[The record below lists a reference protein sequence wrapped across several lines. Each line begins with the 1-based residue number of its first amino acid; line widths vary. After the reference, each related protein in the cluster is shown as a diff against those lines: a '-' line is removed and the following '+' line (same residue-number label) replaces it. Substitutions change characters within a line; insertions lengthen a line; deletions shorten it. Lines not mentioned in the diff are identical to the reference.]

1 MDDYLIKE
9 YLDNSKD
16 KSSIKVKL
24 LSKRIVS
31 KLLLSIIFL
40 LVSIILINKSTQVKE
55 FYLDNIYTNSWSFTK
70 FNSLYNKYFGS
81 LVKDYQVPD
90 TGSVFN
96 ETLSYS
102 HIEDYLNGSILSVSN
117 NYLVPVI
124 ESGIIVYL
132 GDKDA
137 LKNTCIVQGV
147 DGVDIWYSNIDISK
161 LTLMDY
167 VNKGEFLSTTL
178 SDKLYLTLERGNE
191 HIKYEDYQNW
201 L

>member
-16 KSSIKVKL
+16 KGSNKVKL

-40 LVSIILINKSTQVKE
+40 LVSIILINKSDKVKA
-55 FYLDNIYTNSWSFTK
+55 FYQENIYTNSWSFTK

-90 TGSVFN
+90 TSSVFN
-96 ETLSYS
+96 EALSYS

-117 NYLVPVI
+117 NYMVPVI

-191 HIKYEDYQNW
+191 YIKYEDYQN
-201 L
+201 

>member
-16 KSSIKVKL
+16 KEISKVKL
-24 LSKRIVS
+24 LSRRIVS

-90 TGSVFN
+90 TSSVFN

-102 HIEDYLNGSILSVSN
+102 HIEDYLNGSILSVSS

-178 SDKLYLTLERGNE
+178 SDRLYLTLERGNE
-191 HIKYEDYQNW
+191 YIKYEDYQNW
-201 L
+201 F

>member
-40 LVSIILINKSTQVKE
+40 LVSIILINKNNNVKE
-55 FYLDNIYTNSWSFTK
+55 FYQKNIYTNSWSFTK

-191 HIKYEDYQNW
+191 YIKYEDYQN
-201 L
+201 

>member
-16 KSSIKVKL
+16 KGSNKVKL

-40 LVSIILINKSTQVKE
+40 LASIILINRSDKVKA
-55 FYLDNIYTNSWSFTK
+55 FYQENIYTNSWSFTK

-90 TGSVFN
+90 TSSVFN

-102 HIEDYLNGSILSVSN
+102 HIEDYLNGSILSVSHN
-117 NYLVPVI
+117 SMVQVI

-191 HIKYEDYQNW
+191 YIKYEDYQN
-201 L
+201 

>member
-16 KSSIKVKL
+16 KGSSKVKA
-24 LSKRIVS
+24 LSRRIVS
-31 KLLLSIIFL
+31 KLLLRIIFL
-40 LVSIILINKSTQVKE
+40 LVSIILINRSDKVKA
-55 FYLDNIYTNSWSFTK
+55 FYQENIYTNSWSFTK

-90 TGSVFN
+90 TSSVFN

-102 HIEDYLNGSILSVSN
+102 HIEDYLNGSLLSVSS
-117 NYLVPVI
+117 NYMVPVI

-191 HIKYEDYQNW
+191 YIKYEDYQN
-201 L
+201 

>member
-191 HIKYEDYQNW
+191 HIKYEDYQN
-201 L
+201 

>member
-16 KSSIKVKL
+16 KGSSKVKL

-40 LVSIILINKSTQVKE
+40 LVSIILINKNNNVKE
-55 FYLDNIYTNSWSFTK
+55 FYQENIYTNSWSFTK

-90 TGSVFN
+90 TSSVFN

-102 HIEDYLNGSILSVSN
+102 HIEDYLNGSILSVSS
-117 NYLVPVI
+117 NYMVPVI

-191 HIKYEDYQNW
+191 YIKYEDYQN
-201 L
+201 

>member
-16 KSSIKVKL
+16 KGSSKVKA
-24 LSKRIVS
+24 LSRRIVS

-40 LVSIILINKSTQVKE
+40 LVSIILINRSDKVKA
-55 FYLDNIYTNSWSFTK
+55 FYQENIYTNSWSFTK

-90 TGSVFN
+90 TSSVFN

-102 HIEDYLNGSILSVSN
+102 HIEDYLNGSLLSVSS
-117 NYLVPVI
+117 NYMVPVI

-191 HIKYEDYQNW
+191 YIKYEDYQN
-201 L
+201 

>member
-16 KSSIKVKL
+16 KGSIKVKA
-24 LSKRIVS
+24 LSRRIVS

-40 LVSIILINKSTQVKE
+40 LASIILINRSDKVKA
-55 FYLDNIYTNSWSFTK
+55 FYQENIYTNSWSFTK

-90 TGSVFN
+90 TSSVFN

-117 NYLVPVI
+117 NYMVPVI

-178 SDKLYLTLERGNE
+178 SDRLYLTLERGNE
-191 HIKYEDYQNW
+191 YIKYEDYQN
-201 L
+201 

>member
-16 KSSIKVKL
+16 EGSNKVKA
-24 LSKRIVS
+24 LSRRIVS

-40 LVSIILINKSTQVKE
+40 LVSIILINRSDKVKA
-55 FYLDNIYTNSWSFTK
+55 FYQENIYTNSWSFTK

-90 TGSVFN
+90 TSSVFN

-117 NYLVPVI
+117 NYMVPVI

-191 HIKYEDYQNW
+191 YIKYEDYQN
-201 L
+201 

>member
-16 KSSIKVKL
+16 KGSNKVKL
-24 LSKRIVS
+24 LSRRIVS

-40 LVSIILINKSTQVKE
+40 LVSIILINKNNNVKE
-55 FYLDNIYTNSWSFTK
+55 FYQENIYTNSWSFTK

-90 TGSVFN
+90 TSSVFN

-117 NYLVPVI
+117 NYMVPVI

-191 HIKYEDYQNW
+191 YIKYEDYQN
-201 L
+201 

>member
-16 KSSIKVKL
+16 KGSNKVKA

-40 LVSIILINKSTQVKE
+40 LVSIILINRSDKVKE
-55 FYLDNIYTNSWSFTK
+55 FYQENIYTNSWSFTK

-90 TGSVFN
+90 TSSVFN
-96 ETLSYS
+96 EALSYS

-117 NYLVPVI
+117 NYMVPVI

-191 HIKYEDYQNW
+191 YIKYEDYQN
-201 L
+201 

>member
-16 KSSIKVKL
+16 KEISKVKL
-24 LSKRIVS
+24 LSRRIVS

-40 LVSIILINKSTQVKE
+40 LVSIILINKSTRVKE

-90 TGSVFN
+90 TSSVFN

-102 HIEDYLNGSILSVSN
+102 HIEEYLNGSILSVSN

-132 GDKDA
+132 GDKDS
-137 LKNTCIVQGV
+137 LRNTCIVQGV

-167 VNKGEFLSTTL
+167 VNKG
-178 SDKLYLTLERGNE
+178 
-191 HIKYEDYQNW
+191 
-201 L
+201 

>member
-16 KSSIKVKL
+16 KGSNKVKA

-40 LVSIILINKSTQVKE
+40 LVSIILINKNNNVKE
-55 FYLDNIYTNSWSFTK
+55 FYQKNIYTNSWSFTK

-90 TGSVFN
+90 TSSVFN

-117 NYLVPVI
+117 NYMVPVI

-191 HIKYEDYQNW
+191 YIKYEDYQN
-201 L
+201 

>member
-16 KSSIKVKL
+16 KGSNKVKA
-24 LSKRIVS
+24 LSRRIVS

-40 LVSIILINKSTQVKE
+40 LVSIILINRSDKVKA
-55 FYLDNIYTNSWSFTK
+55 FYQENIYTNSWSFTK

-90 TGSVFN
+90 TSSVFN

-117 NYLVPVI
+117 NYMVPVI

-191 HIKYEDYQNW
+191 YIKYEDYQN
-201 L
+201 

>member
-16 KSSIKVKL
+16 KGSNKVKL

-40 LVSIILINKSTQVKE
+40 LVSIILINKNNNVKE
-55 FYLDNIYTNSWSFTK
+55 FYQENIYTNSWSFTK

-90 TGSVFN
+90 TSSVFN

-117 NYLVPVI
+117 NYMVPVI

-191 HIKYEDYQNW
+191 YIKYEDYQN
-201 L
+201 

>member
-16 KSSIKVKL
+16 KGSNKVKL

-40 LVSIILINKSTQVKE
+40 LASIILINRSDKVKA
-55 FYLDNIYTNSWSFTK
+55 FYQENIYTNSWSFTK

-90 TGSVFN
+90 TSSVFN

-117 NYLVPVI
+117 NYMVPVI

-191 HIKYEDYQNW
+191 YIKYEDYQN
-201 L
+201 

>member
-16 KSSIKVKL
+16 KEISKVKL
-24 LSKRIVS
+24 LSRRIVS

-40 LVSIILINKSTQVKE
+40 LVSIILINKSTRVKE

-90 TGSVFN
+90 TSSVFN

-124 ESGIIVYL
+124 ESVIIVYL
-132 GDKDA
+132 GDKDS

-191 HIKYEDYQNW
+191 YIKYEDYQN
-201 L
+201 

>member
-16 KSSIKVKL
+16 KGSNKVKL

-40 LVSIILINKSTQVKE
+40 LVSIILINKNNNVKE
-55 FYLDNIYTNSWSFTK
+55 FYQENIYTNSWSFTK

-90 TGSVFN
+90 TSSVFN

-117 NYLVPVI
+117 NYMVPVI

-178 SDKLYLTLERGNE
+178 SDRLYLTLERGNE
-191 HIKYEDYQNW
+191 YIKYEDYQN
-201 L
+201 

>member
-40 LVSIILINKSTQVKE
+40 LVSIILINKNNNVKE
-55 FYLDNIYTNSWSFTK
+55 FYQKNIYTNSWSFTK

-90 TGSVFN
+90 TSNVFN

-117 NYLVPVI
+117 NYMVPVI

-191 HIKYEDYQNW
+191 YIKYEDYQN
-201 L
+201 

>member
-16 KSSIKVKL
+16 EGSNKIKA
-24 LSKRIVS
+24 LSRRIVS

-40 LVSIILINKSTQVKE
+40 LVSIILINRSDKVKE
-55 FYLDNIYTNSWSFTK
+55 FYQENIYTNSWSFTK

-90 TGSVFN
+90 TSSVFN

-117 NYLVPVI
+117 NYMVPVI

-178 SDKLYLTLERGNE
+178 SDRLYLTLERGNE
-191 HIKYEDYQNW
+191 YIKYEDYQN
-201 L
+201 

>member
-1 MDDYLIKE
+1 MDEYLIKE

-16 KSSIKVKL
+16 EGSNKIKT
-24 LSKRIVS
+24 LSRRIVS
-31 KLLLSIIFL
+31 ELLLSIIFL
-40 LVSIILINKSTQVKE
+40 LVSIILINRSDKVKE
-55 FYLDNIYTNSWSFTK
+55 FYQENIYTNSWSFTK

-90 TGSVFN
+90 TSSVFN

-102 HIEDYLNGSILSVSN
+102 HIEDYLNGSILSVSS
-117 NYLVPVI
+117 NYMVPVI

-191 HIKYEDYQNW
+191 YIKYEDYQN
-201 L
+201 

>member
-16 KSSIKVKL
+16 EGSNKVKA
-24 LSKRIVS
+24 LSRRIVS

-40 LVSIILINKSTQVKE
+40 LVSIILINKNNNVKE
-55 FYLDNIYTNSWSFTK
+55 FYQKNIYTNSWSFTK

-90 TGSVFN
+90 TSSVFN
-96 ETLSYS
+96 EALSYS

-117 NYLVPVI
+117 NYMVPVI

-191 HIKYEDYQNW
+191 YIKYEDYQN
-201 L
+201 

>member
-16 KSSIKVKL
+16 EGSNKVKA
-24 LSKRIVS
+24 LSRRIVS

-40 LVSIILINKSTQVKE
+40 LVSIILINRSDKVKA
-55 FYLDNIYTNSWSFTK
+55 FYQENIYTNSWSFTK

-90 TGSVFN
+90 TSSVFN

-102 HIEDYLNGSILSVSN
+102 HIEDYLNGSILSVSS
-117 NYLVPVI
+117 NYMVPVI

-191 HIKYEDYQNW
+191 YIKYEDYQNW

>member
-16 KSSIKVKL
+16 EGSIKVKA
-24 LSKRIVS
+24 LSRRIVS

-40 LVSIILINKSTQVKE
+40 LVSIILINRSDKVKA
-55 FYLDNIYTNSWSFTK
+55 FYQKNIYTNSWSFTK

-191 HIKYEDYQNW
+191 YIKYEDYQN
-201 L
+201 

>member
-9 YLDNSKD
+9 YVDNSKD

-191 HIKYEDYQNW
+191 HIKYEDYQN
-201 L
+201 

>member
-40 LVSIILINKSTQVKE
+40 LVSIILINKNNNVKE
-55 FYLDNIYTNSWSFTK
+55 FYQKNIYTNSWSFTK

-191 HIKYEDYQNW
+191 YIKYEDYQNW

>member
-40 LVSIILINKSTQVKE
+40 LVSIILINKNNNVKE
-55 FYLDNIYTNSWSFTK
+55 FYQKNIYTNSWSFTK

-191 HIKYEDYQNW
+191 HIKYEDYQN
-201 L
+201 

>member
-40 LVSIILINKSTQVKE
+40 LVSIILINKNNNVKE
-55 FYLDNIYTNSWSFTK
+55 FYQKNIYTNSWSFTK

-90 TGSVFN
+90 TSSVFN

-102 HIEDYLNGSILSVSN
+102 HIEDYLNGSILSVSS

-191 HIKYEDYQNW
+191 YIKYEDYQN
-201 L
+201 

>member
-1 MDDYLIKE
+1 M
-9 YLDNSKD
+9 
-16 KSSIKVKL
+16 
-24 LSKRIVS
+24 
-31 KLLLSIIFL
+31 
-40 LVSIILINKSTQVKE
+40 
-55 FYLDNIYTNSWSFTK
+55 
-70 FNSLYNKYFGS
+70 
-81 LVKDYQVPD
+81 
-90 TGSVFN
+90 
-96 ETLSYS
+96 
-102 HIEDYLNGSILSVSN
+102 SVSN

-132 GDKDA
+132 GDKDS

-191 HIKYEDYQNW
+191 YIKYEDYQN
-201 L
+201 

>member
-16 KSSIKVKL
+16 KGSSKVKL

-40 LVSIILINKSTQVKE
+40 LVSIILINKNNNVKE
-55 FYLDNIYTNSWSFTK
+55 FYQENIYTNSWSFTK

-90 TGSVFN
+90 TSSVFN

-102 HIEDYLNGSILSVSN
+102 HIEDYLNGSILSVSS
-117 NYLVPVI
+117 NYMVPVI

-191 HIKYEDYQNW
+191 YIKYEDYQNW

>member
-16 KSSIKVKL
+16 EGSNKVKA
-24 LSKRIVS
+24 LSRRIVS

-40 LVSIILINKSTQVKE
+40 LVSIILINRSDKVKE
-55 FYLDNIYTNSWSFTK
+55 FYQENIYTNSWSFTK

-90 TGSVFN
+90 TSSVFN

-117 NYLVPVI
+117 NYMVPVI

-191 HIKYEDYQNW
+191 YIKYEDYQN
-201 L
+201 

>member
-90 TGSVFN
+90 TSSVFN

-102 HIEDYLNGSILSVSN
+102 HIEDYLNGSILSVSS

-178 SDKLYLTLERGNE
+178 SDRLYLTLERGNE
-191 HIKYEDYQNW
+191 YIKYEDYQN
-201 L
+201 

>member
-132 GDKDA
+132 VDKDA

>member
-96 ETLSYS
+96 ETLS
-102 HIEDYLNGSILSVSN
+102 
-117 NYLVPVI
+117 
-124 ESGIIVYL
+124 
-132 GDKDA
+132 
-137 LKNTCIVQGV
+137 
-147 DGVDIWYSNIDISK
+147 
-161 LTLMDY
+161 
-167 VNKGEFLSTTL
+167 
-178 SDKLYLTLERGNE
+178 
-191 HIKYEDYQNW
+191 
-201 L
+201 

>member
-16 KSSIKVKL
+16 KEISKVKL
-24 LSKRIVS
+24 LSRRIVS

-40 LVSIILINKSTQVKE
+40 LVSIILINKSTRVKE

-90 TGSVFN
+90 TSSVFN

-102 HIEDYLNGSILSVSN
+102 HIEEYLNGSILSVSN

-132 GDKDA
+132 GDKDS
-137 LKNTCIVQGV
+137 LRNTCIVQGV

-191 HIKYEDYQNW
+191 YIKYEDYQNW
-201 L
+201 F